1 MLQDAQKSLAGRP
14 PPVPHSATT
23 GDASATAGAPVGATI
38 GGGDGRRPQA
48 PSPPTVD
55 VGSIPGTSA
64 AAEAPEV

>member
-14 PPVPHSATT
+14 PLAPRSATV
-23 GDASATAGAPVGATI
+23 GDATTTAGAPGGATI

-48 PSPPTVD
+48 PSLPTVD

>member
-14 PPVPHSATT
+14 PSVPRSATVGGASATT
-23 GDASATAGAPVGATI
+23 GAPVGATI

-64 AAEAPEV
+64 TADAPEV

>member
-1 MLQDAQKSLAGRP
+1 MLQDAQKSLVGRP

-55 VGSIPGTSA
+55 AGSVPGTFA
-64 AAEAPEV
+64 AAKTPEV